1 MDKVTH
7 ERVKITLD
15 TKELKKEVCSVYNEF
30 DKYSFRR
37 TFPNSPHSEM
47 TDLWVRYNNINP
59 YIEKGSLEGF
69 DNEHDSIWYPVVDK
83 LPSLKKLIFKLMKEV
98 EGERLG
104 GILITKLGPG
114 GKIHKHTDKGWHAQ
128 YYDKFFI
135 PLQIDEH
142 AIFGFNDGDIHAKE
156 GEAWWFDNSNPH
168 WVTNETEIDRIAMI
182 VCIRTEKYKDKNAAR
197 I

>member
-1 MDKVTH
+1 MDKITH

-15 TKELKKEVCSVYNEF
+15 TEELKKEVCSVYNEF
-30 DKYSFRR
+30 DKYPFRR

-104 GILITKLGPG
+104 GILITKLEPG

-135 PLQIDEH
+135 PIQIDEH

-156 GEAWWFDNSNPH
+156 GEAWWFDNSNTH